1 MKEKEKEGV
10 GEGNPNKYNHKCN
23 KPPSSFQ
30 GFTNSD
36 QRPYFGIF
44 KYLS

>member
-23 KPPSSFQ
+23 KPPSSFKGSQ
-30 GFTNSD
+30 IQIKDLT
-36 QRPYFGIF
+36 FGIF